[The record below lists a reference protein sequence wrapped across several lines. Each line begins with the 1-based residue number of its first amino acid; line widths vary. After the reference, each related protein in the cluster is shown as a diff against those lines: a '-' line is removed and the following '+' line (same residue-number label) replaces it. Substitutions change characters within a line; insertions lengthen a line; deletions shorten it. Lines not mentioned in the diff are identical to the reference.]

1 MGHDQGTAHGDA
13 LPEGTRRWE
22 EESEMAIQTFGP
34 SAQYWVKLRWTLLI
48 SVAIS
53 LAICL
58 AIAIPVGLN
67 AGGNALWIGVLS
79 SLAANLAWLVPSW
92 FLAQAYYCSLG
103 YQILEDEA
111 IVQVGVWTK
120 SVKHVPYR
128 TVTNLQVKR
137 DILDRPLSIG
147 TLNIQTAG
155 MSGTTGA
162 EESLVGL
169 SNYQAVYEQVAS
181 ALRRYRGAMPP
192 TAAGEEIAAPEGAV
206 LTQILTEVRAIRQR
220 LEER

>member
-1 MGHDQGTAHGDA
+1 MT
-13 LPEGTRRWE
+13 T
-22 EESEMAIQTFGP
+22 QTFGP

-48 SVAIS
+48 SAAIS
-53 LAICL
+53 LVICL
-58 AIAIPVGLN
+58 AIAVPVGLN
-67 AGGNALWIGVLS
+67 AGGSGLWIGVLS

-92 FLAQAYYCSLG
+92 FLAQAYYRSLE
-103 YQILEDEA
+103 YQILEDEV
-111 IVQVGVWTK
+111 IVRVGVWTK

-128 TVTNLQVKR
+128 TVTNLKVNR
-137 DILDRPLSIG
+137 GILDRPLGIG

-169 SNYQAVYEQVAS
+169 SNYQTVYEQVAS

-192 TAAGEEIAAPEGAV
+192 TAAGEEIVAPESEV
-206 LTQILTEVRAIRQR
+206 LAQILAEVRAICQQ